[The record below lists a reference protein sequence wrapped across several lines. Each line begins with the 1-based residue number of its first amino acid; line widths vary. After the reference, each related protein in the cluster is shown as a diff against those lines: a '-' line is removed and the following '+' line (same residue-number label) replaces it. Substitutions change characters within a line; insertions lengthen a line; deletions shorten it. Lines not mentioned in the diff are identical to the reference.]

1 MSAVGGMAVDLATAS
16 ESFRAMS
23 YKNHRLL
30 SISLVG
36 GVEAVHLFLS
46 RSGNSLR
53 SPAPP

>member
-1 MSAVGGMAVDLATAS
+1 MAVDLATAS

-23 YKNHRLL
+23 CKNHRLL
-30 SISLVG
+30 PISLVG

-46 RSGNSLR
+46 RPGFSFQ